1 MKLKLVSNKVHKLWK
16 REILIKIKTKKTMKI
31 DEQLAIMKA
40 YINKIPIEVKHRLS
54 TNKWKDLIYTNDYYF
69 NFYEYEYR
77 IKEEPEYRP
86 YKTIEEAFNEAII

>member
-1 MKLKLVSNKVHKLWK
+1 MIY
-16 REILIKIKTKKTMKI
+16 ILLLLYIKTKKTMKI
-31 DEQLAIMKA
+31 DEQLVIMKA

-77 IKEEPEYRP
+77 IKEEPEYRS
-86 YKTIEEAFNEAII
+86 YKTIEEALNEAII